1 MFFYYFS
8 LYSKVPRVFMPVLWF
23 EHRVTVPDAT
33 ASNIAG
39 AAMAPWAGRLCGYIL
54 LGLGLSL
61 MTIMIIREVLARKNR
76 EDKTKTGSYAVNTSR
91 FAQGSLEMVP
101 PGEKDSALPLMNGQK
116 H

>member
-1 MFFYYFS
+1 
-8 LYSKVPRVFMPVLWF
+8 MPVLWF

-101 PGEKDSALPLMNGQK
+101 SGEKDSALPLMNGQK